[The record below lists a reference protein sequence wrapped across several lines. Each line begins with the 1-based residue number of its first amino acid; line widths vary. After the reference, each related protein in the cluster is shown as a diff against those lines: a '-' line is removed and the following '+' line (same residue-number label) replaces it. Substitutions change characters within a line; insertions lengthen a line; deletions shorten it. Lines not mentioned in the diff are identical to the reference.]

1 MGEANPPDRR
11 YPTDLI
17 LPAGPGLVKV
27 TVLGSYPGAR
37 GFLSTPIAWEARAAA
52 CHHWKLPED
61 RGIEPFISPEKLKH
75 SEWRAQTAPRGRIPE
90 SATPKDRMRRKLR
103 TKRGRARYN
112 LRQTSAEPV
121 FGHIKE
127 PMGFRQ
133 VPLRGQDKARSMWR
147 PQCAAFN
154 LMKLYR
160 ARRAACPAPA
170 LA

>member
-1 MGEANPPDRR
+1 MTVSPGSCPRELSADAGYYSEAN
-11 YPTDLI
+11 LK
-17 LPAGPGLVKV
+17 LV
-27 TVLGSYPGAR
+27 
-37 GFLSTPIAWEARAAA
+37 
-52 CHHWKLPED
+52 ED
-61 RGIEPFISPEKLKH
+61 RGIEPFIPPEKLKH

-103 TKRGRARYN
+103 TKRGRARYK
-112 LRQTSAEPV
+112 LRQTSVEPV

-147 PQCAAFN
+147 LQCAAFN

-160 ARRAACPAPA
+160 ARRAACAAPA